1 MVKKKVVLIMQ
12 LSFCIIIATAQNKIY
27 GKSFGGNPAESRSDK
42 GKEENFCIEND
53 VTAAFMKDVE
63 YPNNDYSFTK
73 ITEYAKLETDYR
85 KDLPAPVR
93 IKVPKTDTGIGLIL
107 ETYCDGEMVRSDKYA
122 IGQEFLE
129 IWNLIP
135 QTSYTYKLYQVHDES
150 NRQEIANGY
159 FRTDGQV
166 RMMNI
171 EQIPNCRDLGGWA
184 LPNGC
189 RVKYDKL
196 FRSGELATL
205 SSAIT
210 DAGIHELVN
219 VQNIEVELDFSAPFS
234 SVSPVS
240 NHLEHVH
247 GFEYEIMFYTTG
259 LQSYGTEYKNC
270 FVKTLNSLRE
280 GKKVLFHCIY
290 GADRTGTFAFLLKG
304 LLGVSESDLAKD
316 YELTCFAWEDPVYR
330 VADANGYGEMIDYIK
345 RKYAGDTLNE
355 KIENMALSFGIEQQD
370 VDDFRK
376 LMIETVETTP
386 IESVTFDNSSF
397 SQSECLDNSTNSP
410 YGNVLFD
417 LNGQRVDNP
426 RSGIYIRNGHKV
438 VIP

>member
-1 MVKKKVVLIMQ
+1 MQ
-12 LSFCIIIATAQNKIY
+12 LSFCIIIGTAQNKIY
-27 GKSFGGNPAESRSDK
+27 DNSIDGNRNETMSDE
-42 GKEENFCIEND
+42 GTGENFCIENA
-53 VTAAFMKDVE
+53 VTTAFMKDVE
-63 YPNNDYSFTK
+63 YSNDDYSYTK
-73 ITEYAKLETDYR
+73 ITEYANLDTDYR

-93 IKVPKTDTGIGLIL
+93 IKVPKTDVGVGLIL
-107 ETYCDGEMVRSDKYA
+107 ETYSDGEIVRSDNYNV
-122 IGQEFLE
+122 GQDLLE

-135 QTSYTYKLYQVHDES
+135 RKSYSYRLYQVHDEG
-150 NRQEIANGY
+150 NRQEIANGN
-159 FRTDGQV
+159 FKTEGQV

-171 EQIPNCRDLGGWA
+171 EQIPNCRDLGGWE

-234 SVSPVS
+234 SVSPIS
-240 NHLEHVH
+240 DHIEHVH
-247 GFEYEIMFYTTG
+247 GGEYEIMFYTTG
-259 LQSYGTEYKNC
+259 LQSYSTEYKNC
-270 FVKTLNSLRE
+270 FEKTLNSLRE

-330 VADANGYGEMIDYIK
+330 VADANGYGEMIEYIK
-345 RKYAGDTLNE
+345 KKFAGNTLNE
-355 KIENMALSFGIEQQD
+355 KIEDMALSFGIEQHD
-370 VDDFRK
+370 IDDFRK
-376 LMIETVETTP
+376 LMIEPVETTH
-386 IESVTFDNSSF
+386 IESVSFDKSSY
-397 SQSECLDNSTNSP
+397 SQTEPSDNLTNSQ
-410 YGNVLFD
+410 YDHLLFD

-426 RSGIYIRNGHKV
+426 RGGIYIRNGQKV
-438 VIP
+438 VVRSAGK